1 MKSFQEARAIVHKE
15 GFTSGLDYRDW
26 KQRPSDIPPDPDKVY
41 KDLGWIDWFDW
52 LGTGVLPFNE
62 ARTIV
67 RMMNI
72 PSVEG
77 YADWKQRP
85 SDIPPDPDRAYKDH
99 GWIDWSD
106 WLGI

>member
-26 KQRPSDIPPDPDKVY
+26 KQRPSDIPPDPDRV
-41 KDLGWIDWFDW
+41 
-52 LGTGVLPFNE
+52 
-62 ARTIV
+62 
-67 RMMNI
+67 
-72 PSVEG
+72 
-77 YADWKQRP
+77 
-85 SDIPPDPDRAYKDH
+85 YKDH